1 MMDGPMQDVIEKL
14 LTLQDRDR
22 RLMRVKDQLARVGP
36 ERQMLQDKAGGAKAS
51 LDAAKTKIKLVET
64 ERKKLELEAD
74 KKKQQIEKY
83 SLQQFQTKKNEEYRA
98 LAHEIEMCREG
109 ITKLEDQQLE
119 LMEQADTLHKQVA
132 LAGREAEDA
141 VKLTEGQLKEL
152 AAREQ
157 ALQSELAELESNRDQ
172 LTGGVDEPILQRYE
186 RLLRNKGDSVV
197 VGIQHG
203 VCGGC
208 HMKFPVQLVVSC
220 QAAREL
226 VTCPNCGRI
235 LYWTRDMD
243 LAVAE

>member
-1 MMDGPMQDVIEKL
+1 MDATMQEVIEKL

-22 RLMRVKDQLARVGP
+22 RLLNVKEQLARVIP
-36 ERQMLQDKAGGAKAS
+36 EREMLQEKAADAKAG
-51 LDAAKTKIKLVET
+51 LDAVKTRTKQVES
-64 ERKKLELEAD
+64 ERKKLELEVD
-74 KKKQQIEKY
+74 SKKTQIEKY

-98 LAHEIEMCREG
+98 LAHEIETCREA
-109 ITKLEDQQLE
+109 ISKLEDQQLE
-119 LMEQADTLHKQVA
+119 FMEQAETLQKQVQA
-132 LAGREAEDA
+132 AIREADEA

-152 AAREQ
+152 AGREE
-157 ALQSELAELESNRDQ
+157 ALKTELAELESNREQ
-172 LTGGVDEPILQRYE
+172 LTVGVDESILKRYE

-235 LYWTRDMD
+235 LYYTRDMD